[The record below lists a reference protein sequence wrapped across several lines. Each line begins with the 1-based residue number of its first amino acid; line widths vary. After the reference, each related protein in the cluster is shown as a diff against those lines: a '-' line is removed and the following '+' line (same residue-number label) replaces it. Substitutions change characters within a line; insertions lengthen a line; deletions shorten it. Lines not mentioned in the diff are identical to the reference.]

1 MDLERTFSAPVSPN
15 EARQNVTLF
24 LGVVGYQATDKGNP
38 LVFQRSNRLKT
49 MVATSPDGWQCVA
62 TIAIRREGATG
73 SLVRVRYEV
82 STFGQLVTD
91 AERAF
96 FEAELNE
103 IGAAL
108 EAAPAIAEG
117 VATSGER
124 AALAREQNAAVAARE
139 MRIEDTGVD
148 TRVAGAILIV
158 CGAVAAAVEYVSLR
172 GGEYHPKVLLI
183 APPAILVGIF
193 QVLAGNPERA
203 SDGSPPTWWRA
214 GRAGAIVAG
223 LVLSALLFWQL
234 G

>member
-1 MDLERTFSAPVSPN
+1 MELERTFAAPIAPN

-24 LGVVGYQATDKGNP
+24 LGMVGFQATDKGNP

-49 MVATSPDGWQCVA
+49 MVATSPDQWQCVA
-62 TIAIRREGATG
+62 TIAIRREGASG
-73 SLVRVRYEV
+73 SQVRARYEV

-96 FEAELNE
+96 FEAELDE

-108 EAAPAIAEG
+108 EARAPIAEG

-124 AALAREQNAAVAARE
+124 AALAREQNVAVAERKVALH
-139 MRIEDTGVD
+139 DTGADPRVVGAVAI
-148 TRVAGAILIV
+148 VAGAIA
-158 CGAVAAAVEYVSLR
+158 GAAEYFSVR

-183 APPAILVGIF
+183 VPPAILVGFF
-193 QVLAGNPERA
+193 QVLAGNPERGA
-203 SDGSPPTWWRA
+203 DGSPPTWWKA

-223 LVLSALLFWQL
+223 LILSALLFWQL